1 VNAWPLLWVALAA
14 AAVMTCGWLWQ
25 KRSGN
30 AGVVDVLWSAGM
42 AATAVFYAAVLP
54 GSGLSR
60 LLVALF
66 GGLWGARLAIHLGR
80 RVFSEEEDGRYAN
93 LRRLWNGN
101 QRNFLLFFLAQALFV
116 LLFSLP
122 FWIAAHNPASAWT
135 LWTTLALLVWLTA
148 VLGEGIADRQLAAH
162 RRDPANRGKTCR
174 SGLWRYS
181 RHPNY
186 FFEWLHWF
194 AYVFLGIGLGAGWVA
209 LSLIG
214 PALMLAFLYRVTG
227 IPYTEAQALRSR
239 GQDYADYQRTT
250 SPFIPLPPKRST

>member
-14 AAVMTCGWLWQ
+14 AVAMTCGWLWQ
-25 KRSGN
+25 KRSVN

-42 AATAVFYAAVLP
+42 AASAVFYAAVLP

-66 GGLWGARLAIHLGR
+66 GGLWGARLAIHLAR
-80 RVFSEEEDGRYAN
+80 RVFSEQEDGRYAH

-116 LLFSLP
+116 VLFSLP
-122 FWIAAHNPASAWT
+122 FWIAAHNPASA
-135 LWTTLALLVWLTA
+135 V
-148 VLGEGIADRQLAAH
+148 VGEGIADRQLAAH

-194 AYVFLGIGLGAGWVA
+194 AYVFLSIGLGAGWVA

-250 SPFIPLPPKRST
+250 SPFIPLPPKRSP

>member
-1 VNAWPLLWVALAA
+1 LNAWPLLWVALAA
-14 AAVMTCGWLWQ
+14 ALAMTGGWLWQ
-25 KRSGN
+25 KRSAN

-42 AATAVFYAAVLP
+42 AVSAVYYAAVLP

-66 GGLWGARLAIHLGR
+66 GGLWGARLAIHLAR
-80 RVFSEEEDGRYAN
+80 RVFSEEEDGRYAH

-116 LLFSLP
+116 VLFSLP
-122 FWIAAHNPASAWT
+122 FWIAAHNPAPTWT
-135 LWTTLALLVWLTA
+135 PWTTLALLAWLTA
-148 VLGEGIADRQLAAH
+148 VVGEGVADRQLAAH
-162 RRDPANRGKTCR
+162 RGDHANRGRTCR

-194 AYVFLGIGLGAGWVA
+194 AYVFLSVGLGAGWVA
-209 LSLIG
+209 LSLVG

-239 GQDYADYQRTT
+239 GEDYADYQRTT
-250 SPFIPLPPKRST
+250 SPFIPLPPKR